1 MAKYLLECYLCKK
14 SDLKLILYMIQKKY
28 HKLVYNLKRHERAT
42 VLTIG
47 TKTGTEERDI
57 DIFIIK
63 TFNHRKLVTSKN
75 DRKYTSYSAAYIML
89 SP

>member
-1 MAKYLLECYLCKK
+1 MRNPNKYNKQMAKYLLECYLCKK

-47 TKTGTEERDI
+47 TKTGTEEQDI
-57 DIFIIK
+57 DIF
-63 TFNHRKLVTSKN
+63 KLKFLTI
-75 DRKYTSYSAAYIML
+75 RI
-89 SP
+89 